1 MKTQSP
7 MEKEVAE
14 LPLGA
19 AGPVFV
25 IVFFPPAADELE
37 VPVF

>member
-1 MKTQSP
+1 
-7 MEKEVAE
+7 MENEVAE

-25 IVFFPPAADELE
+25 IVFFPPPADELE